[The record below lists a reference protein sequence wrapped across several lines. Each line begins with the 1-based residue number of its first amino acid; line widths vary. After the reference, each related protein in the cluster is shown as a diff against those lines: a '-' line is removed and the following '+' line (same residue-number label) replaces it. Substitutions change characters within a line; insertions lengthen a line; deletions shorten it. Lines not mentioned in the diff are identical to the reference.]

1 MKIFQSPFNGEL
13 EAWSRES
20 LLALWFGET
29 TSATTL
35 TSVGHSITS
44 GSGVVAL
51 FLFFFWDWSFGFL
64 FRTAQ
69 GLDRSYFPCLL
80 PALVTFVQPKLRIS
94 QP

>member
-51 FLFFFWDWSFGFL
+51 FLFFFL
-64 FRTAQ
+64 
-69 GLDRSYFPCLL
+69 GLE
-80 PALVTFVQPKLRIS
+80 LRILVS
-94 QP
+94 HCSGIGP